1 MGVSFYQLQHE
12 IVISKI
18 KDITGGEWMI
28 LVTDDSSKKIIDN
41 CIKEDD
47 ILNNNIANIERL
59 EDKRDRNPGMDAI
72 YILTPKSHI
81 VDTLIADLEKQ
92 RYKRA
97 HLLWTDALPRSLLE
111 RIRSSRGK
119 SLIAYED
126 ELSIDY
132 FSRES
137 HLVTFR
143 DPWSFPILYNS
154 SCNQLVKEH
163 MEALARKITNVCVSL
178 GEYPKVRFY
187 QPKDALHDA
196 QILCYHLAR
205 ITQQTLDNHARRHQE
220 YPPPSTRPQSVLLIT
235 DRSMD
240 LMAPLVHEF
249 TYQAMAHD
257 VLPIKEGE
265 KVTYHVKINQGEEEE
280 DMELQEKDETW
291 VENRHRH
298 MKDTIDTLMTKFQ
311 RFVAE
316 TPGASNDGSP
326 ANLNMIKDMLASMP
340 KFQELKAAYTLH
352 LAMAEDCMN
361 TFQVHKLPELQ
372 SVEQSLA
379 TGLDED
385 FRKPK
390 NMLQEVVRLCDD
402 EAITPEDR
410 LRLITVWLI
419 YRYGVVE
426 EDVKR
431 LLAHAGLPQ
440 DKFAALK
447 NLENLGARVF
457 GQLKDD
463 KKPPPPLFPVDTTQE
478 LNEEYG
484 LIRYHPNVKHM
495 LENLCKGDLS
505 AEVFPYTIPPESA
518 LDDPAAVQNSL
529 RAAKPSWANRTGA
542 SATRRQDNRQR
553 IMVFMAGG
561 ATFSESRACYE
572 VSAKYNREIFLLTSH
587 MVPPKMFLRQVADL
601 SIDRKRLDLPAD
613 RPKPRPAAW
622 VFEAPPPPPPPVNM
636 YSQGPGIGPGGPHA
650 PAKTGPMGG
659 GVPGRVPVG
668 LPGRPGQSMA
678 PPTQAMGSLS
688 MDQPRP
694 APVPLNGGASGAS
707 QHSASYSSESNKLE
721 KEKKKKRHMFGLGKK

>member
-1 MGVSFYQLQHE
+1 M
-12 IVISKI
+12 
-18 KDITGGEWMI
+18 
-28 LVTDDSSKKIIDN
+28 
-41 CIKEDD
+41 
-47 ILNNNIANIERL
+47 
-59 EDKRDRNPGMDAI
+59 
-72 YILTPKSHI
+72 
-81 VDTLIADLEKQ
+81 
-92 RYKRA
+92 
-97 HLLWTDALPRSLLE
+97 
-111 RIRSSRGK
+111 
-119 SLIAYED
+119 
-126 ELSIDY
+126 
-132 FSRES
+132 
-137 HLVTFR
+137 
-143 DPWSFPILYNS
+143 
-154 SCNQLVKEH
+154 
-163 MEALARKITNVCVSL
+163 CVSL

-205 ITQQTLDNHARRHQE
+205 ITQQTLDDHARRHQD
-220 YPPPSTRPQSVLLIT
+220 YPAPSTRPQSVLLIT

-265 KVTYHVKINQGEEEE
+265 KVTYHVSINQGEEEE

-311 RFVAE
+311 KFVAE

-361 TFQVHKLPELQ
+361 TFQAHKLPELQ

-410 LRLITVWLI
+410 LRIITVWLI
-419 YRYGVVE
+419 YRHGVIE

-440 DKFAALK
+440 DRLATVS
-447 NLENLGARVF
+447 NMENLGARIF
-457 GQLKDD
+457 GQLKED
-463 KKPPPPLFPVDTTQE
+463 KKQIPPPLFPVDTTQE

-484 LIRYHPNVKHM
+484 LIRYQPNVKHM
-495 LENLCKGDLS
+495 LEGLCKGDLS
-505 AEVFPYTIPPESA
+505 PEIFPYTIPPESA

-561 ATFSESRACYE
+561 ATFSESRSCYE
-572 VSAKYNREIFLLTSH
+572 VSAKYNREIFLITSH
-587 MVPPKMFLRQVADL
+587 MVPPKMFLRQISDL
-601 SIDRKRLDLPAD
+601 HVDRKRLDLPAD

-622 VFEAPPPPPPPVNM
+622 VFEPERPKPPIMNM
-636 YSQGPGIGPGGPHA
+636 YSQQGLPGAPGA
-650 PAKTGPMGG
+650 PQPPPKEGPMGAG
-659 GVPGRVPVG
+659 GMPGRVPVG
-668 LPGRPGQSMA
+668 LPARPGGGQAMA
-678 PPTQAMGSLS
+678 PPTPGMSAMPIQ
-688 MDQPRP
+688 QPRP
-694 APVPLNGGASGAS
+694 APVATPSYNG
-707 QHSASYSSESNKLE
+707 SASAHSPSASSESNKLE
-721 KEKKKKRHMFGLGKK
+721 KEKKKKRNMFGLRK

>member
-1 MGVSFYQLQHE
+1 MTFP
-12 IVISKI
+12 
-18 KDITGGEWMI
+18 
-28 LVTDDSSKKIIDN
+28 
-41 CIKEDD
+41 KEV
-47 ILNNNIANIERL
+47 
-59 EDKRDRNPGMDAI
+59 K
-72 YILTPKSHI
+72 LT
-81 VDTLIADLEKQ
+81 TQ
-92 RYKRA
+92 
-97 HLLWTDALPRSLLE
+97 
-111 RIRSSRGK
+111 
-119 SLIAYED
+119 
-126 ELSIDY
+126 
-132 FSRES
+132 
-137 HLVTFR
+137 
-143 DPWSFPILYNS
+143 
-154 SCNQLVKEH
+154 
-163 MEALARKITNVCVSL
+163 ITNVCVSL

-187 QPKDALHDA
+187 QPKEALHDA
-196 QILCYHLAR
+196 QVLCYHLAR
-205 ITQQTLDNHARRHQE
+205 ITQQTLDNHARRHQD

-265 KVTYHVKINQGEEEE
+265 KVTYHVKINQGQEEE

-311 RFVAE
+311 KFVAE
-316 TPGASNDGSP
+316 TPGASSEGSA

-361 TFQVHKLPELQ
+361 TFQAHKLPELQ

-410 LRLITVWLI
+410 LRLITAWLI

-426 EDVKR
+426 EDLKR

-440 DKFAALK
+440 DKLATI
-447 NLENLGARVF
+447 ENMELLGARILAP
-457 GQLKDD
+457 LKDD
-463 KKPPPPLFPVDTTQE
+463 KKPPLPLFPVDTTQE

-484 LIRYHPNVKHM
+484 LIRYHSNVKHM
-495 LENLCKGDLS
+495 LENLCKGELS

-518 LDDPAAVQNSL
+518 QDDPAAVQNSL

-542 SATRRQDNRQR
+542 SAARRQDNKQR
-553 IMVFMAGG
+553 IIVFMAGG

-572 VSAKYNREIFLLTSH
+572 VSEKFNRDVFLITSH

-601 SIDRKRLDLPAD
+601 SVDRKRLDLPAD
-613 RPKPRPAAW
+613 RPKPRPAPW
-622 VFEAPPPPPPPVNM
+622 VFEPDRPTPPPMNM
-636 YSQGPGIGPGGPHA
+636 YAQAPGAGGFGGPGA
-650 PAKTGPMGG
+650 PQLPPKEAPMPMGG
-659 GVPGRVPVG
+659 LPPGPGMRPPVG
-668 LPGRPGQSMA
+668 LPGRPGPMA
-678 PPTQAMGSLS
+678 PPTQAMGAMSIN
-688 MDQPRP
+688 QRP
-694 APVPLNGGASGAS
+694 APVSVPSNGDSA
-707 QHSASYSSESNKLE
+707 ASYHSPSPSSESNKLE
-721 KEKKKKRHMFGLGKK
+721 KEKKKKRNMFGFKK